1 MKHISLTIPDNKYQ
15 FFLELIEN
23 LSFVEVED
31 DKAVDSE
38 KKVLKSIEQ
47 GFKEVKMVQEGKLK
61 SRPAKE
67 FLDEL

>member
-1 MKHISLTIPDNKYQ
+1 MKHISLTIPDNKYL

-31 DKAVDSE
+31 DEIIDSE
-38 KKVLKSIEQ
+38 EEVLKNIEQ
-47 GFKEVKMVQEGKLK
+47 GFKEVKLIQEGKLK
-61 SRPAKE
+61 SRLAKE

>member
-31 DKAVDSE
+31 DEEEIAMEELQNS
-38 KKVLKSIEQ
+38 LHQ
-47 GFKEVKMVQEGKLK
+47 VKLMQEGKIPK
-61 SRPAKE
+61 QTAE
-67 FLDEL
+67 DFINEL